1 MKLTINPKNTDHTYA
16 YNPEEIVIYPR
27 ECIVIKE
34 KDKPAILLKEECIE
48 RIEIKEG

>member
-1 MKLTINPKNTDHTYA
+1 MKLTINPKSTDHTYE
-16 YNPEEIVIYPR
+16 YHPEEIIIYPR

-48 RIEIKEG
+48 KIEIKEG

>member
-1 MKLTINPKNTDHTYA
+1 MKLTIHPKHTDHTYA
-16 YNPEEIVIYPR
+16 YHPEAIIIYPR

>member
-1 MKLTINPKNTDHTYA
+1 MKLTINPKNTDHTYV
-16 YNPEEIVIYPR
+16 YKPEEIIIYPR

-48 RIEIKEG
+48 KIEIKEG

>member
-1 MKLTINPKNTDHTYA
+1 MKLTIAPNNSDHTYA
-16 YNPEEIVIYPR
+16 YNPEEIIIYPR

-48 RIEIKEG
+48 KIEIKEG

>member
-1 MKLTINPKNTDHTYA
+1 
-16 YNPEEIVIYPR
+16 
-27 ECIVIKE
+27 VIKE

>member
-1 MKLTINPKNTDHTYA
+1 MKLTIHPKHTDHTYA
-16 YNPEEIVIYPR
+16 YSPEEIVIYPR

-34 KDKPAILLKEECIE
+34 KHTPAIILKEECIE

>member
-1 MKLTINPKNTDHTYA
+1 MKLTIHPKHTDHTYA
-16 YNPEEIVIYPR
+16 YSPEEIVIYPR

-34 KDKPAILLKEECIE
+34 KVKPAILLKEECIE

>member
-1 MKLTINPKNTDHTYA
+1 MKLTIIPNNSDHTYS
-16 YNPEEIVIYPR
+16 YYPEEIIIYPR

-48 RIEIKEG
+48 KIEIKEG